1 MEKNFTQEDILKMIE
16 MIDAELQS
24 VEKEHKQV
32 DLDHIHI
39 RKELIEEHIKNK
51 DGYVVIYP
59 DYDSDVVK
67 YVKFETKRDAED
79 FRKTQPAWSILKPV
93 IDEEL
98 DCAIQ
103 DYQAKCKYFEKTK
116 QNLHET
122 RRIFCSKLD
131 DDHIKLID
139 LYR

>member
-24 VEKEHKQV
+24 IEKEHKQV
-32 DLDHIHI
+32 DLDHITIRHI
-39 RKELIEEHIKNK
+39 IMMEHQENK
-51 DGYVVIYP
+51 DGYIVVYP
-59 DYDSDVVK
+59 DSDSTIVK
-67 YVKFETKRDAED
+67 YAKFETKRDAED
-79 FRKTQPAWSILKPV
+79 FRKTQPSWSILKPV

-103 DYQAKCKYFEKTK
+103 DYQAKCDYFSKTK
-116 QNLHET
+116 QTLHET

>member
-1 MEKNFTQEDILKMIE
+1 MEKNFTQDDIIKMIN
-16 MIDAELQS
+16 MIDVELKNI
-24 VEKEHKQV
+24 EEEHKQA
-32 DLDHIHI
+32 DLDDLYL
-39 RKELIEEHIKNK
+39 RKDIVEEHIKNK

-59 DYDSDVVK
+59 DYDSDVAK
-67 YVKFETKRDAED
+67 YAKFETKQDAED
-79 FRKTQPAWSILKPV
+79 FSKTQPAWSILKPV

-103 DYQAKCKYFEKTK
+103 DYQAKCAYFKKTK

-131 DDHIKLID
+131 DEHIKLVS